1 MSDFDLKVREQDG
14 VIVLNTNGYLNNFG
28 GEQIA
33 SVCLQKISEGKR
45 KFLVNLEKTEMV
57 NSIGVSILIE
67 VIEELQ
73 SVNGKIAY
81 CNLVPIV
88 EKTFNIMGISKYA
101 KIHSNEEEA
110 LFKLRKDIENEEK
123 LKSKLN
129 QLTNLESKIEDKDRR
144 IRNRS

>member
-110 LFKLRKDIENEEK
+110 LLDIGNRRKVSPGRNFEFSLQIMFS
-123 LKSKLN
+123 LKRVDGF
-129 QLTNLESKIEDKDRR
+129 E
-144 IRNRS
+144 

>member
-1 MSDFDLKVREQDG
+1 MSDFDLRVKEQDG

-45 KFLVNLEKTEMV
+45 KFLVNLENTEMV

-73 SVNGKIAY
+73 GVSGKIGY
-81 CNLVPIV
+81 CNLAPIV
-88 EKTFNIMGISKYA
+88 EKTFNIMGI
-101 KIHSNEEEA
+101 
-110 LFKLRKDIENEEK
+110 F
-123 LKSKLN
+123 
-129 QLTNLESKIEDKDRR
+129 
-144 IRNRS
+144 

>member
-88 EKTFNIMGISKYA
+88 EKTFNIMVISKYA

-110 LFKLRKDIENEEK
+110 L
-123 LKSKLN
+123 
-129 QLTNLESKIEDKDRR
+129 LELST
-144 IRNRS
+144 

>member
-1 MSDFDLKVREQDG
+1 MSDFDLKVRDEDG

-28 GEQIA
+28 GEAIA

-57 NSIGVSILIE
+57 NSIGASILIE

-73 SVNGKIAY
+73 GVNGKIGY
-81 CNLVPIV
+81 CNLAPIV

-101 KIHSNEEEA
+101 KIHTKEEEGLA
-110 LFKLRKDIENEEK
+110 DL
-123 LKSKLN
+123 S
-129 QLTNLESKIEDKDRR
+129 S
-144 IRNRS
+144 

>member
-33 SVCLQKISEGKR
+33 SLCLQKISEGRR

-73 SVNGKIAY
+73 GVNGKMAY
-81 CNLVPIV
+81 CNSVSY
-88 EKTFNIMGISKYA
+88 T
-101 KIHSNEEEA
+101 H
-110 LFKLRKDIENEEK
+110 
-123 LKSKLN
+123 
-129 QLTNLESKIEDKDRR
+129 LTLPTKA
-144 IRNRS
+144 

>member
-14 VIVLNTNGYLNNFG
+14 VLVLNTNGYLNNFG

-33 SVCLQKISEGKR
+33 SLCLQKISEGQR

-73 SVNGKIAY
+73 GVNGKMAY
-81 CNLVPIV
+81 CNLAPIV

-101 KIHSNEEEA
+101 KLYTNEEEG
-110 LFKLRKDIENEEK
+110 LLD
-123 LKSKLN
+123 LS
-129 QLTNLESKIEDKDRR
+129 T
-144 IRNRS
+144 

>member
-57 NSIGVSILIE
+57 NSIGVFILIE

-101 KIHSNEEEA
+101 KIHTNEEEGLA
-110 LFKLRKDIENEEK
+110 DL
-123 LKSKLN
+123 S
-129 QLTNLESKIEDKDRR
+129 S
-144 IRNRS
+144 